1 MNKTTVFRALSF
13 LLLVGWMIFI
23 FAFSSQNAE
32 KSSQTSSGF
41 VSAVI
46 ETVYPQYNTLSAS
59 QQQNVTHTVT
69 LIVRKTAHFSEYFVL
84 GLLAFLTTVT
94 FNKHKLCIRLAT
106 AFVFCVL
113 YSISDEIHQHFVP
126 GRACR
131 LIDMLIDS
139 AGSMTAILLL
149 TVLFVKRR
157 KFRSKSG
164 DKNA

>member
-1 MNKTTVFRALSF
+1 MLIV
-13 LLLVGWMIFI
+13 WMIFI
-23 FAFSSQNAE
+23 FAFSSQNAK
-32 KSSQTSSGF
+32 KSSETSSGF

-46 ETVYPQYNTLSAS
+46 ETVYPQYNTLSATEQES
-59 QQQNVTHTVT
+59 ITHTVT

-84 GLLAFLTTVT
+84 GFLAFLTTVT
-94 FNKHKLCIRLAT
+94 FNKHKLCIRTLV
-106 AFVFCVL
+106 AFVFCIL

-131 LIDMLIDS
+131 FIDMLIDS

-149 TVLFVKRR
+149 TVIFVKRR
-157 KFRSKSG
+157 KFRSESG